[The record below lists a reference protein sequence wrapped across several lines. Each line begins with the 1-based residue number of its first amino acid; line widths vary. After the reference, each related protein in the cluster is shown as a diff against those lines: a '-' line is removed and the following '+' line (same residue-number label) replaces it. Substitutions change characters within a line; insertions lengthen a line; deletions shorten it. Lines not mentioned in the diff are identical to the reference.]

1 MINCIAQLKALT
13 EPCGRA
19 HCFLMPIPG
28 KTPYVSLFGIKDA
41 TYLSNFRDHLPEDSD
56 PHSAE
61 FGNVSLG

>member
-1 MINCIAQLKALT
+1 MWTSTLFSNA
-13 EPCGRA
+13 
-19 HCFLMPIPG
+19 IPG
-28 KTPYVSLFGIKDA
+28 KTLYVSLFGIKDA